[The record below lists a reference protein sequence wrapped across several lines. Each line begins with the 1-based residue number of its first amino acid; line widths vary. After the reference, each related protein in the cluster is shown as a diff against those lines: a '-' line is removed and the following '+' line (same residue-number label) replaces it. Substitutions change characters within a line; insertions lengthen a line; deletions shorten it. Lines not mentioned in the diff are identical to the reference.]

1 MNKKREY
8 TKRLVIFDLGG
19 GKKGSYYENTALN
32 GSGVTQS
39 WANITPEQAA
49 RAPILAEYYDDE
61 IRRYQWQQEYKA
73 LQEKDVKIIDAVYP
87 RWREKPRDVLK
98 FPQDLL
104 TEAKRFI
111 IRRFGITCPRCGGS
125 GSYAKSVAF
134 TVMHDGICL
143 RCGGGKKVLPRLTD
157 KKLEEIKKYVLEELA
172 KNETART

>member
-1 MNKKREY
+1 MQKREY
-8 TKRLVIFDLGG
+8 TKHLVIFDLGG
-19 GKKGSYYENTALN
+19 GKKGSFYENKAYF
-32 GSGVTQS
+32 GGVSQS
-39 WANITPEQAA
+39 WVNITREQAA
-49 RAPILAEYYDDE
+49 SAPILAEYYDDE
-61 IRRYQWQQEYKA
+61 VRRYQWQQEYEA

-87 RWREKPRDVLK
+87 RWREKPQDLLK
-98 FPQDLL
+98 FPKDLL

-111 IRRFGITCPRCGGS
+111 IRRFGATCPRCGGS

-157 KKLEEIKKYVLEELA
+157 KKLEEIKKYVLEVLA